1 MGQIIALICSLILL
15 VAGYGAILMVAPKIK
30 PPQLVVKK
38 KKTFDKH

>member
-15 VAGYGAILMVAPKIK
+15 VAGYGVILLVAPKIK